1 MATPQEVFVNFERY
15 NTITNQGPWGVG
27 VLNLA
32 GQTGSFKIKFT
43 ADLNCF
49 LAIMQNN
56 EKAASAVVPYIFDPN
71 DFTKFARYNSS
82 IFTATAS
89 TTSNNYAIFPAGEYT
104 ISLETRDWTFST
116 GFNGFTDGLAICFV
130 SDRWS
135 KHWPSVENPGGHLAP
150 DETYWCFQVIPVTNI
165 QYSKQVMVERFANSI
180 DSCPIFAERS
190 ANDANGDNIE
200 ETYLKRAD
208 EQVYTAGAG
217 LNETTL
223 LPSGEYEFS
232 WAYTVGRNLHINQD
246 NAIQTKLPGGTLDP
260 SSTSW
265 QAIGDFAGAYRMLA
279 RANGDGTYDLGV
291 SYFGQGASSTFT
303 IIGQQIVAEPSS
315 TTLTITKCNYINEPV
330 DNLGTRIGSHFD
342 PATMQSLTIEG
353 HAYIGPL
360 SDFRATLWTDGTTV
374 HAAFSAIE
382 VGTVGATN

>member
-1 MATPQEVFVNFERY
+1 MHFSKNYDSGQYGYMGVGPMPAKSIIF
-15 NTITNQGPWGVG
+15 TITAVTRGYTWYCGEATYWGICAYNPTDKTQYA
-27 VLNLA
+27 VLKDNPLH
-32 GQTGSFKIKFT
+32 
-43 ADLNCF
+43 
-49 LAIMQNN
+49 
-56 EKAASAVVPYIFDPN
+56 EV
-71 DFTKFARYNSS
+71 YNYSS
-82 IFTATAS
+82 SYLIVTDRQDIYPDA
-89 TTSNNYAIFPAGEYT
+89 PKT
-104 ISLETRDWTFST
+104 ISVGIPIRPNKWNFYGGLTSVVGCALCIITYEGTGEHITKTYGDSPYRSDYASFDGTAYISYEYAPTR
-116 GFNGFTDGLAICFV
+116 
-130 SDRWS
+130 
-135 KHWPSVENPGGHLAP
+135 
-150 DETYWCFQVIPVTNI
+150 Y
-165 QYSKQVMVERFANSI
+165 ANSI
-180 DSCPIFAERS
+180 DDCPIFAERS

-200 ETYLKRAD
+200 ETYLKKAD

-217 LNETTL
+217 INVATL

-232 WAYTVGRNLHINQD
+232 WAYTVGRNLHVNQD

-265 QAIGDFAGAYRMLA
+265 QIVGEFAGAYRMLA
-279 RANGDGTYDLGV
+279 RANSDGTYDLGLT
-291 SYFGQGASSTFT
+291 YYGQGASSTFT
-303 IIGQQIVAEPSS
+303 IIGQQIVAEAAS

-330 DNLGTRIGSHFD
+330 DNLGTRIGPHFD